1 MVSLGVVSH
10 THPASGRHLIRLLRR
25 GKTMMTMA
33 KSKAGSTPTLGRT
46 RINLSVNAKASMTGR
61 TDSVALLSSSFGD
74 VKATI
79 V

>member
-1 MVSLGVVSH
+1 MLSLGMVDH
-10 THPASGRHLIRLLRR
+10 THPVSGRHLIRLLRR

-46 RINLSVNAKASMTGR
+46 RMNLSVKANASMTGR
-61 TDSVALLSSSFGD
+61 TDSVALLSSSFRD
-74 VKATI
+74 VTATM